1 MRDPVT
7 APLARR
13 TLLSLAGAAALAPSA
28 SFAKQ
33 LKRPEPAPPVYD
45 RSIVIDAQG
54 GVFDDGP
61 FNADEKFR
69 PALAEVLR
77 TSGVTVV
84 STTVNEVGNGPDRFR
99 SAVSNIADADR
110 LFASNADLLMPI
122 LSGADIVR
130 AKREKKVGLILNFQ
144 DTTPLET
151 DPANVGLF
159 RGLGV
164 RIIQLT
170 YNKRN
175 LCGDGSL
182 EVADAGLSDL
192 GRQMI
197 AEINAKRV
205 LLDLSHAGR
214 RTMAEGAAASKAPPA
229 ITHTGARALA
239 DNPRNSED
247 STLKLVADKGGV
259 CGVYMMPFLKP
270 GVQPHSEHF
279 LAHLEHFIQVCGE
292 DHVGIGT
299 DGGVPPVK
307 LDAAYWEQQRK
318 FVADR
323 KAKGISAPG
332 ESGDIAN
339 VVMEYNTPRR
349 LETLAFDLS
358 KRGHSDARIEKILG
372 ANFAR
377 LFGEVWG

>member
-1 MRDPVT
+1 MRDPFT
-7 APLARR
+7 SAPLARR
-13 TLLSLAGAAALAPSA
+13 TLLGFAGAAALAPSVLA
-28 SFAKQ
+28 
-33 LKRPEPAPPVYD
+33 RPAPKPAPPASVYD
-45 RSIVIDAQG
+45 RSVVIDAQG
-54 GVFDDGP
+54 GIFDDGP
-61 FNADEKFR
+61 FNADEHFR

-77 TSGVTVV
+77 ASGVTAV
-84 STTVNEVGNGPDRFR
+84 SITVNDVGNGPDRFKG
-99 SAVSNIADADR
+99 AVSTIADADR
-110 LFASNADLLMPI
+110 LFTANADLLMPI
-122 LSGADIVR
+122 LTGADIAR
-130 AKREKKVGLILNFQ
+130 AKREKKVGVILNFQ

-164 RIIQLT
+164 RIMQLT

-182 EVADAGLSDL
+182 EPADAGISDL

-205 LLDLSHAGR
+205 LLDLSHGGR
-214 RTMAEGAAASKAPPA
+214 RTMAEAVAATKVSPA

-239 DNPRNSED
+239 DNPRNTED
-247 STLKLVADKGGV
+247 ATLKAVADKGGV
-259 CGVYMMPFLKP
+259 CGVYFMPFLKP
-270 GVQPHSEHF
+270 GEQPHSQHL

-299 DGGVPPVK
+299 DGGIPPIK
-307 LDAAYWEQQRK
+307 LDAAYWEGQRK

-323 KAKGISAPG
+323 KAKGIAAPG

-372 ANFAR
+372 GNFAR